1 MNKRIPAAA
10 LALCLLT
17 GCGARAPLE
26 LPEAEADSTAVAY
39 VPLDDRPDNVG
50 RVVYLAESLGYTL
63 NMPEEWTYK
72 TLLDGQSEDYCAEN
86 GLEPMPQSFPHGS
99 PSALYDWVLE
109 QEAAG
114 CDRYILSM
122 DQMLYGGLVASRVAG
137 TTAERNGMDWPLT
150 ELIDGLLGAL
160 AADPDNEVW
169 LLDSVMR
176 LAPTVGYAGGTLE
189 YYNAMRTMGAAP
201 RKTLTGDELTLENI
215 RHTYNTD
222 ADEDNLLHFEG
233 ENADALYDGALR
245 YMEHRLDKLTL
256 SAALLE
262 KVQSLGSGQFHVLIG
277 IDDSSSEDC
286 IQKNEI
292 AYLQTRLREGDVILS
307 GVDDLAF
314 KAVTKLYLSETE
326 DTRVY
331 PHVFVSYF
339 GGTENQPA
347 CEYDY
352 KPLTEIVDEHID
364 YFGMKRVP
372 SAEQAE
378 VQILVLTQPADEGKK
393 QTYYD
398 ELIRTLN
405 ACEKKEQLVILIDA
419 GNGRYGTAF
428 HDALVKKAALG
439 GFLSYAGFLDMAIVT
454 GTALSHGAARY
465 AHLVLG
471 QTSQREEAAF
481 QKTLADSI
489 IKDFCYKNVVR
500 EDILSYVRNEL
511 GGDPN
516 NFCNPELDR
525 SAITARLEAGME
537 QAAAPVLKNLER
549 SRMCIR
555 LTDGAAET
563 ARWGTVSLSGYRF
576 PWYRAFE
583 IDIDITLG
591 PLTQ

>member
-1 MNKRIPAAA
+1 MCSCP
-10 LALCLLT
+10 T
-17 GCGARAPLE
+17 
-26 LPEAEADSTAVAY
+26 
-39 VPLDDRPDNVG
+39 
-50 RVVYLAESLGYTL
+50 
-63 NMPEEWTYK
+63 
-72 TLLDGQSEDYCAEN
+72 
-86 GLEPMPQSFPHGS
+86 
-99 PSALYDWVLE
+99 
-109 QEAAG
+109 
-114 CDRYILSM
+114 
-122 DQMLYGGLVASRVAG
+122 
-137 TTAERNGMDWPLT
+137 
-150 ELIDGLLGAL
+150 L
-160 AADPDNEVW
+160 AARRI
-169 LLDSVMR
+169 S
-176 LAPTVGYAGGTLE
+176 
-189 YYNAMRTMGAAP
+189 
-201 RKTLTGDELTLENI
+201 
-215 RHTYNTD
+215 
-222 ADEDNLLHFEG
+222 
-233 ENADALYDGALR
+233 
-245 YMEHRLDKLTL
+245 
-256 SAALLE
+256 
-262 KVQSLGSGQFHVLIG
+262 
-277 IDDSSSEDC
+277 
-286 IQKNEI
+286 
-292 AYLQTRLREGDVILS
+292 
-307 GVDDLAF
+307 
-314 KAVTKLYLSETE
+314 
-326 DTRVY
+326 
-331 PHVFVSYF
+331 
-339 GGTENQPA
+339 PA

-378 VQILVLTQPADEGKK
+378 VQILVLTQPADEGKT

-405 ACEKKEQLVILIDA
+405 ACEKKGQLVILIDA

-471 QTSQREEAAF
+471 QTSQSEEAAF

-555 LTDGAAET
+555 LTDGAARDRPVGHGSVFP
-563 ARWGTVSLSGYRF
+563 AIASHGTV
-576 PWYRAFE
+576 
-583 IDIDITLG
+583 
-591 PLTQ
+591 PLR